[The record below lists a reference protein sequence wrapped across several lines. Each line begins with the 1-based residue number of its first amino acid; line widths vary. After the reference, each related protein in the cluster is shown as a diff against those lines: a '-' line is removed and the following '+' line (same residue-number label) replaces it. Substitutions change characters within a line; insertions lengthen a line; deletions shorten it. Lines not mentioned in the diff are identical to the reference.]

1 MSFKMRGKIRYLQNP
16 MIKTFQ
22 KNNSSNRNRY
32 YFVDEGGDSTL
43 FASKGKVI
51 INTPGCSRFFILGLL
66 DVPNP
71 QILRQKFFDL
81 HQQLL
86 SDLYFKNVPSMQ
98 PNQRKTALA
107 FHAKDDLP
115 EVRREVFM
123 LLRSMP
129 DLRFFAVVADKQRVL
144 EYVHQQNKRLPEY
157 HYQPNEL
164 YDYLVRRLFKNILH
178 KDSGY
183 EITFATR
190 GNSDRTKALRQ
201 ALETARDRFNFQNK
215 NSSVST
221 IKVKSA
227 PASGETCLQAVDYFV
242 WALQRLYE
250 KQEERYL
257 TFLWPSVKLVQDLD
271 DNRHAGYGMYYTQKI
286 PLSASVLEWRNK
298 KTRDIG

>member
-1 MSFKMRGKIRYLQNP
+1 MVKKYL
-16 MIKTFQ
+16 ID
-22 KNNSSNRNRY
+22 NSTTQYRY
-32 YFVDEGGDSTL
+32 YFVDEGGDSTI

-66 DVPNP
+66 DVLNP
-71 QILRQKFFDL
+71 QNLHQKFNDL
-81 HQQLL
+81 HQLL
-86 SDLYFKNVPSMQ
+86 LGDPYFKNVPSMQ
-98 PNQRKTALA
+98 PNKRKTALA

-115 EVRREVFM
+115 EVRMEVFK

-129 DLRFFAVVADKQRVL
+129 DFRFFAVVADKQRVL
-144 EYVHQQNKRLPEY
+144 EYVNQQNKRLSEY

-164 YDYLVRRLFKNILH
+164 YDFLVRRLFKNILH

-201 ALETARDRFNFQNK
+201 ALETARDRYNYQYK
-215 NSSVST
+215 NSSVSA

-257 TFLWPSVKLVQDLD
+257 TYLWPSVKLVQDLD

-286 PLSASVLEWRNK
+286 PLNASILDWRNK
-298 KTRDIG
+298 KPGI